1 MEHTHVA
8 CTFLQQDAYEQAAP
22 LNVEPT
28 PDVVNR
34 IFMVFRGLKEDDYW
48 SAEWEGA
55 RIKSLEE
62 DVSFWRQVV
71 GGDFEGAGNPGLFR
85 VLEWGGMEVF

>member
-1 MEHTHVA
+1 MKHTHVA
-8 CTFLQQDAYEQAAP
+8 CTFLQQDAYEQTAP
-22 LNVEPT
+22 LDVKPT

-34 IFMVFRGLKEDDYW
+34 IFMVFHGLKEDDYW

-55 RIKSLEE
+55 RVKSEG

-71 GGDFEGAGNPGLFR
+71 GGDFESAGNAELFR
-85 VLEWGGMEVF
+85 VLEWGGMEAF

>member
-1 MEHTHVA
+1 MKHTYVA

-22 LNVEPT
+22 LDVEPT

-34 IFMVFRGLKEDDYW
+34 IFMVFRGLKEDDYR

-55 RIKSLEE
+55 RVRPEE
-62 DVSFWRQVV
+62 DVSFWRRVV
-71 GGDFEGAGNPGLFR
+71 GGDFESAGNPELFR